1 MNMDVVLRKRK
12 LLRLFFASALLN
24 LFFSADTQAQFYNG
38 LQMEFGKNR
47 IQHTEFLWQSMKFEK
62 FDTYFYLGGK
72 ELAVFTAQVAQKNME
87 ELEKLFDYTI
97 DEKIQFIV
105 YNKLSDFR
113 QSNIGIGVSDQFNIG
128 GQTHLVGSKVIIYNE
143 GDHKKLEQQIRAGI
157 ADVLM
162 SQIMYGGNWKEKLRN
177 STLLNLPD
185 WYVKG
190 LIQFVAEDWNP
201 EIDNRTRDGIS
212 TGKYRKFNRLEGM
225 EAIYAGHSL
234 WNYVAQ
240 TYGKSVLPNI
250 LYMTSV
256 SRNMESGFYFVLGV
270 TLKNLFRDYQNYYLG
285 RYSLTERSTLS
296 PAKEFSGVKR
306 PKQLKTITQFKISP
320 DGKNATYVT
329 NQMGQYK
336 LFLYNYE
343 KEKAKRILKVGKK
356 LERIND
362 YSYPLISWH
371 PSSELF
377 AIITEEKGEVAL
389 TYYDVKNREKEKH
402 PPLYDFDKVL
412 DLAYSDDGKNIVFSA
427 VKDGST
433 DIYNYTVAANSAVPL
448 TLDVYDDLNPR
459 FIQKSSQIIFSSN
472 RPNDTLLIGA
482 DLQKNPAAPTHD
494 LFILDLKSK
503 NKKVL
508 KRYTNTPQVNEKFP
522 SQFDKDRITYLGD
535 NNGIINRYSAQY
547 DSSLSF
553 VDTTEHYR
561 YFTVSKP
568 LTNSSRNILEQD
580 FNSETKKFA
589 QIVYYN
595 GRYRLYEGNY
605 EDTKAQ
611 NDLKLFAPK
620 TSTSLQEFSTADT
633 VTKPR
638 KHIKPVKVFVEPE
651 SKKLAEGKID
661 INNYRFESESTAL
674 PSSKADTPKS
684 NKVVIKI
691 GANSDSSYTN
701 KTNFVTNQNL
711 SIQPAN
717 KFNLFEIPKQRNY
730 NLIFNLDQVV
740 SQLDYGFLN
749 SNYQK
754 FTGSAVYFNPGLNGL
769 LKIGISDLFEDYR
782 FVGAMRLSADLKSNE
797 FMLSY
802 ENRIHRW
809 DRQVVLHRQSF
820 PVLRAAGAPKVL
832 TQQAKYVLKYPFSEV
847 ASVRGSLTYRN
858 DRLTYLSTDI
868 QGLKEPTQYENWGI
882 VKLEY
887 VFDNTINKGLNLYNG
902 TRFKL
907 FGEYFNQLNKDKI
920 NMSVLGFDLRH
931 YHKIHRNFIWAN
943 RLAASTSF
951 GKQKLIYYLGS
962 VDNWLNVGRYNTFND
977 KQAIDYSQNY
987 GYQTLAT
994 NLRGFNQNIRNGNSF
1009 AVLNSELRF
1018 PIFNYLFNR
1027 PLRSDFLN
1035 NFQVIGFGDVGAA
1048 WTGKSPY
1055 SNDNTF
1061 NTEIISQK
1069 PITVYLKS
1077 QREPIVGG
1085 YGFGLRSR
1093 LFGYFIRTDWAWGVE
1108 DGEVKPYIFYLSF
1121 SLDF

>member
-1 MNMDVVLRKRK
+1 
-12 LLRLFFASALLN
+12 
-24 LFFSADTQAQFYNG
+24 
-38 LQMEFGKNR
+38 MEFGKNR
-47 IQHTEFLWQSMKFEK
+47 IQYTEFLWQSMKFEK

-97 DEKIQFIV
+97 DEKIQFII
-105 YNKLSDFR
+105 YNKLSDLR
-113 QSNIGIGVSDQFNIG
+113 QSNIGIGVSDQFNLG
-128 GQTHLVGSKVIIYNE
+128 GQTHLVGSKVILYNE

-157 ADVLM
+157 AEVLM

-190 LIQFVAEDWNP
+190 LVQYVAEDWNP
-201 EIDNRTRDGIS
+201 DIDNRTRDGI
-212 TGKYRKFNRLEGM
+212 TNGKYKKFNRLEGVD
-225 EAIYAGHSL
+225 AINAGHSL

-256 SRNMESGFYFVLGV
+256 SRNMESGFYFVIGV
-270 TLKNLFRDYQNYYLG
+270 SLKNLFRDYQNYYSG
-285 RYSLTERSTLS
+285 RYALTERSTLS
-296 PAKEFSGVKR
+296 PSKEFTGVKR
-306 PKQLKTITQFKISP
+306 PKQTKTITQFKVSP
-320 DGKNATYVT
+320 DGKYATYVT

-336 LFLYNYE
+336 LYLYNYE
-343 KEKAKRILKVGKK
+343 SGKGKKLLKVGKK

-362 YSYPLISWH
+362 YSYPLVAWH
-371 PSSELF
+371 PSSELL

-389 TYYDVKNREKEKH
+389 TYYDVKNRKKQKH

-412 DLAYSDDGKNIVFSA
+412 DLAYSDDGKNIAFSA

-433 DIYNYTVAANSAVPL
+433 DIYNYTVAANNAVPI
-448 TLDVYDDLNPR
+448 TLDAYDDLNPR
-459 FIQKSSQIIFSSN
+459 FINKSSQIIFSSN
-472 RPNDTLLIGA
+472 RSSDTLRIGD
-482 DLQKNPAAPTHD
+482 DLQKRPAASTHD
-494 LFILDLKSK
+494 LFIVDLKSK
-503 NKKVL
+503 NNKAL
-508 KRYTNTPQVNEKFP
+508 KRYTNTPQVNEKHP

-535 NNGIINRYSAQY
+535 NNGIINRYIGQY
-547 DSSLSF
+547 DSTLSY

-580 FNSETKKFA
+580 YNADSKKYS
-589 QIVYYN
+589 QIIFYN
-595 GRYRLYEGNY
+595 GRYRLYEGTYDDSRALN
-605 EDTKAQ
+605 E
-611 NDLKLFAPK
+611 LKLYAPK
-620 TSTSLQEFSTADT
+620 NADQSNQFSAVDT
-633 VTKPR
+633 VAKPR
-638 KHIKPVKVFVEPE
+638 KHIKPVKVYVEPE
-651 SKKLAEGKID
+651 KNKFADGKLD
-661 INNYRFESESTAL
+661 INNYRFESEG
-674 PSSKADTPKS
+674 KATQSISIAEPPKS

-691 GANSDSSYTN
+691 GATADSSYSN
-701 KTNFVTNQNL
+701 KTDFISNQNL
-711 SIQPAN
+711 SIVPAN
-717 KFNLFEIPKQRNY
+717 RSRIFEIPKQRNY

-749 SNYQK
+749 ANYQK

-769 LKIGISDLFEDYR
+769 LKIGISDLFEDHR

-797 FMLSY
+797 FLVSY
-802 ENRIHRW
+802 ENRIKRW
-809 DRQVVLHRQSF
+809 DRQFVLHRQSF
-820 PVLRAAGAPKVL
+820 PVVRAAGAPKVL
-832 TQQAKYVLKYPFSEV
+832 TQQAKYVLKYPFNEV

-858 DRLTYLSTDI
+858 DRLTYLSTDL

-882 VKLEY
+882 AKLEY
-887 VFDNTINKGLNLYNG
+887 VFDNTLSKGINLYAG

-907 FGEYFNQLNKDKI
+907 FGEYFNQLNKNKI
-920 NMSVLGFDLRH
+920 NMTVLGFDLRD
-931 YHKIHRNFIWAN
+931 YRKIHRNLIWAN

-962 VDNWLNVGRYNTFND
+962 VDNWFNVGRYSTFND

-1035 NFQVIGFGDVGAA
+1035 NFQIIGFGDVGAA
-1048 WTGKSPY
+1048 WNGKSPY
-1055 SNDNTF
+1055 SNNNTF

-1069 PITVYLKS
+1069 PITVFLKS

-1108 DGEVKPYIFYLSF
+1108 DGEIKPYIFYLSF

>member
-1 MNMDVVLRKRK
+1 MDVVLGRRGGIRVA
-12 LLRLFFASALLN
+12 LICTILFFCLALK
-24 LFFSADTQAQFYNG
+24 TKAQFYNG

-47 IQHTEFLWQSMKFEK
+47 IQYNEFLWQSMKFEK
-62 FDTYFYLGGK
+62 FDTYFYLNGK
-72 ELAVFTAQVAQKNME
+72 ELAVFAAQVAQKNID

-97 DEKIQFIV
+97 DEKIQFII

-113 QSNIGIGVSDQFNIG
+113 QSNIGIGISDQFNIG
-128 GQTHLVGSKVIIYNE
+128 GQTHLVGSKVILYNE

-162 SQIMYGGNWKEKLRN
+162 SQIMYGGNWKEKIRN

-190 LIQFVAEDWNP
+190 LVQYVAEDWNP

-212 TGKYRKFNRLEGM
+212 SGKYRKFNRLEGID
-225 EAIYAGHSL
+225 AINAGHSM
-234 WNYVAQ
+234 WNYIAQ

-256 SRNMESGFYFVLGV
+256 SRNIESGFYFVLGV
-270 TLKNLFRDYQNYYLG
+270 SLKSLFRDYQNYYSG

-296 PAKEFSGVKR
+296 PSKEFPGVKKPR
-306 PKQLKTITQFKISP
+306 QLKTITQFKISP
-320 DGKNATYVT
+320 DGKYATYVT

-336 LFLYNYE
+336 LFVYNYE
-343 KEKAKRILKVGKK
+343 KGKAKKILKVGKK

-362 YSYPLISWH
+362 YSYPLIAWH
-371 PSSELF
+371 PSSSLF
-377 AIITEEKGEVAL
+377 GIITEEKGEVVL
-389 TYYDVKNREKEKH
+389 SYYNVEEKKRQKR
-402 PPLYDFDKVL
+402 PPLFDFDKVL
-412 DLAYSDDGKNIVFSA
+412 DLSYSDDGKQIIFSA

-433 DIYNYTVAANSAVPL
+433 DLYNFTVAANTAVPL
-448 TLDVYDDLNPR
+448 TQDIYDDLNPR
-459 FIQKSSQIIFSSN
+459 FINKSSQVIFSSN
-472 RPNDTLLIGA
+472 RNNDTLRIG
-482 DLQKNPAAPTHD
+482 DDIQKRPPAFNHD
-494 LFILDLKSK
+494 LFIYDLKTK
-503 NKKVL
+503 NTKVL
-508 KRYTNTPQVNEKFP
+508 KRYTNTPLVNEKYP
-522 SQFDKDRITYLGD
+522 YPFDKERITYLGD
-535 NNGIINRYSAQY
+535 NNGIINRYIAQFDSA
-547 DSSLSF
+547 LSY

-568 LTNSSRNILEQD
+568 LTNSSRNIIEQD
-580 FNSETKKFA
+580 FNSESKKYSQVVF
-589 QIVYYN
+589 YN
-595 GRYRLYEGNY
+595 GRYRLYEGTYSDAGMQSNIKLY
-605 EDTKAQ
+605 SPKSDGTKVE
-611 NDLKLFAPK
+611 FAA
-620 TSTSLQEFSTADT
+620 ADT
-633 VTKPR
+633 LTKPK
-638 KHIKPVKVFVEPE
+638 KHIKPVKVYVEPNE
-651 SKKLAEGKID
+651 KKLEDGKID
-661 INNYRFESESTAL
+661 INNYRFESDGAAGTA
-674 PSSKADTPKS
+674 SETPKI
-684 NKVVIKI
+684 NKVLIKI
-691 GANSDSSYTN
+691 GATEDTSKNNTTTFIS
-701 KTNFVTNQNL
+701 NQDFK
-711 SIQPAN
+711 IIPAAKIN
-717 KFNLFEIPKQRNY
+717 YLEIPKQRNY

-749 SNYQK
+749 SSYQK

-769 LKIGISDLFEDYR
+769 LKLGISDLFEDYR
-782 FVGAMRLSADLKSNE
+782 ITGAMRLSADLKSNE
-797 FMLSY
+797 FLLSY
-802 ENRIHRW
+802 ENRVHRW
-809 DRQVVLHRQSF
+809 DRQFVLHRQSF
-820 PVLRAAGAPKVL
+820 PVVRNDGAPKVL
-832 TQQAKYVLKYPFSEV
+832 TQQAKYVLKYPFNEV
-847 ASVRGSLTYRN
+847 AAVRGSLTYRN
-858 DRLTYLSTDI
+858 DRLTFLSTDL

-887 VFDNTINKGLNLYNG
+887 VFDNTVNKGLNLYNG

-920 NMSVLGFDLRH
+920 NMSVLGFDVRNYL
-931 YHKIHRNFIWAN
+931 KIHRNFIWAN

-951 GKQKLIYYLGS
+951 GKQKLVYYLGS
-962 VDNWLNVGRYNTFND
+962 VDNWLNVGKYSTFND

-987 GYQTLAT
+987 GYQTLAS

-1035 NFQVIGFGDVGAA
+1035 NFQIIGFGDIGAA

-1055 SNDNTF
+1055 ANDNTF
-1061 NTEIISQK
+1061 NTEIITQK

>member
-1 MNMDVVLRKRK
+1 MFVVKKKRIVITLCF
-12 LLRLFFASALLN
+12 LLLVAGEIR
-24 LFFSADTQAQFYNG
+24 AQFYNG

-47 IQHTEFLWQSMKFEK
+47 IQYKEFLWQSMKFER

-72 ELAVFTAQVAQKNME
+72 ELAIFTAEAAQKNIE

-97 DEKIQFIV
+97 DDKIQFII

-128 GQTHLVGSKVIIYNE
+128 GQTRLVGSKVIIYNE

-201 EIDNRTRDGIS
+201 EIDNKTRDGVLA
-212 TGKYRKFNRLEGM
+212 GKFRKFNRLEGND
-225 EAIYAGHSL
+225 AINAGHSL
-234 WNYVAQ
+234 WNYIAQ
-240 TYGKSVLPNI
+240 TYGKSVIPNI

-256 SRNMESGFYFVLGV
+256 SRNIESGFYFVLGV
-270 TLKNLFRDYQNYYLG
+270 SLKSLFRDYQNFYNT
-285 RYSLTERSTLS
+285 RYALTERSTLA
-296 PAKEFSGVKR
+296 PTAEFDAVRK
-306 PKQLKTITQFKISP
+306 PKQFKHISQFKLSP
-320 DGKNATYVT
+320 DGKYATYVC

-343 KEKAKRILKVGKK
+343 QRKTKRIMKVGKK

-362 YSYPLISWH
+362 YSYPLIAWH
-371 PSSELF
+371 PTGDLF
-377 AIITEEKGEVAL
+377 AIITEEKGDVAL
-389 TYYDVKNREKEKH
+389 TYYDIQKKKKEYH

-412 DLAYSDDGKNIVFSA
+412 DLSYSDDGKNIVFSA
-427 VKDGST
+427 VKEGNT
-433 DIYNYTVAANSAVPL
+433 DIYNYTVAANTAVPL
-448 TLDVYDDLNPR
+448 TFDQFDDLNPR
-459 FIQKSSQIIFSSN
+459 FINKSSQIIFSSN
-472 RPNDTLLIGA
+472 RNNDTILFGDNIH
-482 DLQKNPAAPTHD
+482 KHPAQQNLD

-503 NKKVL
+503 NKLL
-508 KRYTNTPQVNEKFP
+508 KRYTNTPQVNERFP
-522 SQFDKDRITYLGD
+522 GQFDATRITYLSD
-535 NNGIINRYSAQY
+535 NNGIINRYVGQS

-580 FNSETKKFA
+580 FNPETKRYSQVVF
-589 QIVYYN
+589 YN
-595 GRYRLYEGNY
+595 GKYRLYQGNY
-605 EDTKAQ
+605 ENLKAD
-611 NDLKLFAPK
+611 NEIKLYAPK
-620 TSTSLQEFSTADT
+620 STNSNASLAESDT
-633 VTKPR
+633 VSKVR
-638 KHIKPVKVFVEPE
+638 KHIKPLKVYVEPDANK
-651 SKKLAEGKID
+651 SDKGKLD
-661 INNYRFESESTAL
+661 INNYRFESEGGTVAEKKE
-674 PSSKADTPKS
+674 PPKP

-691 GANSDSSYTN
+691 GEAQDTLRNRTTFIS
-701 KTNFVTNQNL
+701 NQVFPV
-711 SIQPAN
+711 QPA
-717 KFNLFEIPKQRNY
+717 KSNLLEIPKQRNY

-797 FMLSY
+797 FFLSY
-802 ENRIHRW
+802 EDRKSRW
-809 DRQVVLHRQSF
+809 DKQFVLHRQSF
-820 PVLRAAGAPKVL
+820 PVYRTSGAPKVL
-832 TQQAKYVLKYPFSEV
+832 TQQAKYVLKYPFNEV
-847 ASVRGSLTYRN
+847 ASVRGSIGYRN
-858 DRLTYLSTDI
+858 DRLTFLSTDL
-868 QGLKEPTQYENWGI
+868 QGLKEPNQYENWGL

-887 VFDNTINKGLNLYNG
+887 VFDNSINKGLNLYNG

-931 YHKIHRNFIWAN
+931 YQKIHRSFIWAN
-943 RLAASTSF
+943 RIAASTSF
-951 GKQKLIYYLGS
+951 GKQKLVYYLGS
-962 VDNWLNVGRYNTFND
+962 VDNWLNVGRYSTFNE

-1035 NFQVIGFGDVGAA
+1035 NFQIIGFGDVGAA

-1055 SNDNTF
+1055 SNDNSF
-1061 NTEIISQK
+1061 NTETISQK

-1093 LFGYFIRTDWAWGVE
+1093 LFGYFIRADWAWGVE

>member
-1 MNMDVVLRKRK
+1 MRMAIKK
-12 LLRLFFASALLN
+12 WFSSAIFFT
-24 LFFSADTQAQFYNG
+24 FFLGSTVQAQFYNG

-47 IQHTEFLWQSMKFEK
+47 IQYNDFLWQSMKFEK

-72 ELAVFTAQVAQKNME
+72 ELAVFTAQVAQKNMDD
-87 ELEKLFDYTI
+87 LEKLFDYTI
-97 DEKIQFIV
+97 DEKIQFII

-113 QSNIGIGVSDQFNIG
+113 QSNIGIAVSDQFNIG
-128 GQTHLVGSKVIIYNE
+128 GQTRLVGSKVIIYNE

-190 LIQFVAEDWNP
+190 LVQFVAEDWNP
-201 EIDNRTRDGIS
+201 EIDNRTRDGIG
-212 TGKYRKFNRLEGM
+212 TGKYRKFNRLEGLD
-225 EAIYAGHSL
+225 AINAGHSL

-240 TYGKSVLPNI
+240 TYGKAVIPNI

-270 TLKNLFRDYQNYYLG
+270 SLKNLFRDYQNYYAG
-285 RYSLTERSTLS
+285 RYALTERSTLS

-306 PKQLKTITQFKISP
+306 PKQFKTITQFKISP
-320 DGKNATYVT
+320 DGKYATYVT

-336 LFLYNYE
+336 LFVYNYE
-343 KEKAKRILKVGKK
+343 KGKSKKIMKVGKK
-356 LERIND
+356 LDRIND
-362 YSYPLISWH
+362 YSYPLIAWH
-371 PSSELF
+371 PTSDLF

-389 TYYDVKNREKEKH
+389 TYYNIERKKKEKH

-412 DLAYSDDGKNIVFSA
+412 DLAYSDDGKSIVFSA

-433 DIYNYTVAANSAVPL
+433 DIYNYGVAANTAVPI
-448 TLDVYDDLNPR
+448 TQDAYDDLNPR
-459 FIQKSSQIIFSSN
+459 FVNKSTQIVFSSN
-472 RPNDTLLIGA
+472 RNTDTIRVGD
-482 DLQKNPAAPTHD
+482 DLSKRPAALTHD
-494 LFILDLKSK
+494 LFIYDLKTKS
-503 NKKVL
+503 KVL
-508 KRYTNTPQVNEKFP
+508 KRYTNTPNVNERFP
-522 SQFDKDRITYLGD
+522 VQFDKERIAYLGD
-535 NNGIINRYSAQY
+535 NNGIINRYVAQY
-547 DSSLSF
+547 DSSLTF

-580 FNSETKKFA
+580 FNPETKKYSQVVF
-589 QIVYYN
+589 YN
-595 GRYRLYEGNY
+595 GKYRLYEGTY
-605 EDTKAQ
+605 EDSKAQ
-611 NDLKLFAPK
+611 SEIKLFAPK
-620 TSTSLQEFSTADT
+620 NTESSVSLANSDT
-633 VTKPR
+633 LTKPR
-638 KHIKPVKVFVEPE
+638 KHIKPVKVYVEPDE
-651 SKKLAEGKID
+651 KQSNDGKID
-661 INNYRFESESTAL
+661 INNYRFESEGNSAQNNA
-674 PSSKADTPKS
+674 KQEVPKS

-691 GANSDSSYTN
+691 GESQDTSRSARTTFLSNQAINIAPAAASS
-701 KTNFVTNQNL
+701 
-711 SIQPAN
+711 
-717 KFNLFEIPKQRNY
+717 LFEIPKQRNY
-730 NLIFNLDQVV
+730 NLIFNIDQVV

-797 FMLSY
+797 FFVSY
-802 ENRIHRW
+802 ENRVHRW
-809 DRQVVLHRQSF
+809 DKQFVLHRQSF
-820 PVLRAAGAPKVL
+820 PVVRSAGAPKVL
-832 TQQAKYVLKYPFSEV
+832 TQQAKYILKYPFSEV
-847 ASVRGSLTYRN
+847 ASVRGSIAYRN
-858 DRLTYLSTDI
+858 DRLTFLSSDL
-868 QGLKEPTQYENWGI
+868 QGLKQPTQYENWGI
-882 VKLEY
+882 AKLEY

-902 TRFKL
+902 TRFKI
-907 FGEYFNQLNKDKI
+907 FGEYFNQLNKNKV
-920 NMSVLGFDLRH
+920 NMSVLGFDVRH
-931 YHKIHRNFIWAN
+931 YRKIHRSLIWAN

-951 GKQKLIYYLGS
+951 GKQKLVYYLGS
-962 VDNWLNVGRYNTFND
+962 VDNWLNVGRYSTFNE

-1009 AVLNSELRF
+1009 AVLNSEIRF

-1027 PLRSDFLN
+1027 PLKSDFLN

-1055 SNDNTF
+1055 SNDNSF
-1061 NTEIISQK
+1061 NTETISQQ
-1069 PITVYLKS
+1069 PIKVFLKS

-1093 LFGYFIRTDWAWGVE
+1093 LFGYFIRADWAWGVE

>member
-1 MNMDVVLRKRK
+1 MKFILRKSAVRSIFRFVFF
-12 LLRLFFASALLN
+12 LGLFTCTS
-24 LFFSADTQAQFYNG
+24 SQAQFYNG

-47 IQHTEFLWQSMKFEK
+47 IQYNDFLWQSMKFEK

-72 ELAVFTAQVAQKNME
+72 ELAVFTAQVAQKNMDD
-87 ELEKLFDYTI
+87 LEKLFDYTI
-97 DEKIQFIV
+97 DEKIQFII

-128 GQTHLVGSKVIIYNE
+128 GQTRLVGSKVIIYNE
-143 GDHKKLEQQIRAGI
+143 GDHKKLEQQVRAGI

-190 LIQFVAEDWNP
+190 LIEFVAEDWNP
-201 EIDNRTRDGIS
+201 DIDNRTRDGIA
-212 TGKYRKFNRLEGM
+212 TGKFKKFNRLEGID
-225 EAIYAGHSL
+225 AIYAGHSL

-240 TYGKSVLPNI
+240 TYGKSVIPNI

-270 TLKNLFRDYQNYYLG
+270 SLKNLFRDYQNYYLN
-285 RYSLTERSTLS
+285 RYSLIERSTLS
-296 PAKEFSGVKR
+296 PTKEFSGVKK

-320 DGKNATYVT
+320 DGKYATYVT

-336 LFLYNYE
+336 LFVYNYE
-343 KEKAKRILKVGKK
+343 KEKSKKIMKVGKK
-356 LERIND
+356 LDRIND
-362 YSYPLISWH
+362 YSYPLVSWH
-371 PSSELF
+371 PTSALF
-377 AIITEEKGEVAL
+377 AIITEEKGNVAL
-389 TYYDVKNREKEKH
+389 TFYDIEKKKKEKH

-412 DLAYSDDGKNIVFSA
+412 DLAYSDDGKNIAFSA
-427 VKDGST
+427 VKDGSS

-448 TLDVYDDLNPR
+448 TQDIYDDLNPR
-459 FIQKSSQIIFSSN
+459 FINKSSQIIFSSN
-472 RPNDTLLIGA
+472 RTNDTLHVGDNLS
-482 DLQKNPAAPTHD
+482 KHPAATTHD
-494 LFILDLKSK
+494 LFIYDLKSK
-503 NKKVL
+503 NKMLL
-508 KRYTNTPQVNEKFP
+508 KRYTNTPNVNEKSP
-522 SQFDKDRITYLGD
+522 AQFDKTRITYLGD
-535 NNGIINRYSAQY
+535 NNGIINRYVAQY
-547 DSSLSF
+547 DSAISF

-580 FNSETKKFA
+580 FNSETKKYSQVVF
-589 QIVYYN
+589 YN
-595 GRYRLYEGNY
+595 GKYRLYEGTY
-605 EDTKAQ
+605 DDSKAL
-611 NDLKLFAPK
+611 NDVKLYAPK
-620 TSTSLQEFSTADT
+620 NANPTPELANADT

-638 KHIKPVKVFVEPE
+638 KHIKPVKVYVEPQE
-651 SKKLAEGKID
+651 KKSQDGKID
-661 INNYRFESESTAL
+661 INNYRFESEGASTQT
-674 PSSKADTPKS
+674 TPKNEDQKS
-684 NKVVIKI
+684 NKVIIRI
-691 GANSDSSYTN
+691 GENQDTARSN
-701 KTNFVTNQNL
+701 KTTFLSNQEFKT
-711 SIQPAN
+711 IAPAKN
-717 KFNLFEIPKQRNY
+717 NYFEIPKQRNY

-749 SNYQK
+749 NNYQK
-754 FTGSAVYFNPGLNGL
+754 FTGSAVYYNPGLNGL
-769 LKIGISDLFEDYR
+769 LKLGISDLFEDYR

-797 FMLSY
+797 FLLSY
-802 ENRIHRW
+802 ENRVHRW
-809 DRQVVLHRQSF
+809 DKQFVLYRQSF
-820 PVLRAAGAPKVL
+820 PVERTSGAPKVL
-832 TQQAKYVLKYPFSEV
+832 TQQAKYILKYPFNEV
-847 ASVRGSLTYRN
+847 ASVRGSIAYRN
-858 DRLTYLSTDI
+858 DRLTFLSTDL

-882 VKLEY
+882 AKLEY
-887 VFDNTINKGLNLYNG
+887 VFDNSINKALNIYYG
-902 TRFKL
+902 TRFKA
-907 FGEYFNQLNKDKI
+907 FAEYFNKLNNDQV
-920 NMSVLGFDLRH
+920 NMTVLGFDLRH
-931 YHKIHRNFIWAN
+931 YHKIHRNLIWAN

-951 GKQKLIYYLGS
+951 GKKKLVYYLGS
-962 VDNWLNVGRYNTFND
+962 VDNWLNVGRYSTFND
-977 KQAIDYSQNY
+977 KQAIDYTQNY

-994 NLRGFNQNIRNGNSF
+994 NMRGFNQNIRNGNSF
-1009 AVLNSELRF
+1009 AVLNSEIRF
-1018 PIFNYLFNR
+1018 PFFSYLFNR

-1035 NFQVIGFGDVGAA
+1035 NFQLVGFGDVGAA

-1055 SNDNTF
+1055 SNDNSF
-1061 NTEIISQK
+1061 NTETISQQ